1 MSATPHDGRNV
12 VHEETDVNVR
22 AILGFGL
29 GLLAV
34 AVVIHLFV
42 WMLFAYFS
50 SRVGDRTRQYPLAA
64 GQETRL
70 PPEPRLQANPR
81 GELRD
86 LRAAEDQ
93 LLASYGWVDRDAGII
108 RIPIDVAMRL
118 TVQRGLPTRPATGAK
133 P

>member
-1 MSATPHDGRNV
+1 V

-93 LLASYGWVDRDAGII
+93 LLTSYGWVDRDAGII

>member
-1 MSATPHDGRNV
+1 MSDTRHSGQNV

-34 AVVIHLFV
+34 AVVIHVLV

-50 SRVGDRTRQYPLAA
+50 SRVADRTRQYPLAA
-64 GQETRL
+64 GQATRL
-70 PPEPRLQANPR
+70 PPQPRLQANPR

-86 LRAAEDQ
+86 LRMAEDE
-93 LLASYGWVDRDAGII
+93 LLTRYSWIDRDAGII

-118 TVQRGLPTRPATGAK
+118 TVQRGLPARPVSGAK